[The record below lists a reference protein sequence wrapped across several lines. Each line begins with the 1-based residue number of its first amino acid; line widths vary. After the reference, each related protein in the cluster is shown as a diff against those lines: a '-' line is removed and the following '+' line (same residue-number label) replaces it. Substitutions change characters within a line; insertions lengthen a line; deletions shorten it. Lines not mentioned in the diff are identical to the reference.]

1 MLSMNYDYSFPQW
14 FIIEKIII
22 IQLDKLNL
30 DYLTENKENLPMILF
45 YELGL
50 TEISNTIH

>member
-1 MLSMNYDYSFPQW
+1 M
-14 FIIEKIII
+14 II

-30 DYLTENKENLPMILF
+30 DYLTKNKENLPMILF

-50 TEISNTIH
+50 TERSNKIH